1 MEISEIAL
9 HLPTRASP
17 RFTGAMVISMAD
29 TNQPIPGIG
38 DGIRRAQL
46 AAERTYLAWWRTAL
60 ATVAVAIAIGR
71 VLPEVLTTGT
81 TWPYVVVGTGWG
93 VLAVAIAAY
102 APIRQRSLRRAI
114 DEGGYAHPHTAMLSA
129 LSIGGVVLIIASVV
143 LIVISP

>member
-9 HLPTRASP
+9 HLPPRAN
-17 RFTGAMVISMAD
+17 RRNTGDMVVVMSD
-29 TNQPIPGIG
+29 TKQPIPGIG
-38 DGIRRAQL
+38 DGLRRAQL

-71 VLPEVLTTGT
+71 LLPEVLNAGT
-81 TWPYVVVGTGWG
+81 TWPYVVVGAGWG

-102 APIRQRSLRRAI
+102 APVRQRALRRAI

-129 LSIGGVVLIIASVV
+129 LSIGGIVLIVASVV

>member
-1 MEISEIAL
+1 
-9 HLPTRASP
+9 
-17 RFTGAMVISMAD
+17 MAD
-29 TNQPIPGIG
+29 TEQPIPGIG
-38 DGIRRAQL
+38 DGLRRAQM

-60 ATVAVAIAIGR
+60 ATVAVALAIGR
-71 VLPEVLTTGT
+71 VLPEVLPAGT

-114 DEGGYAHPHTAMLSA
+114 DEGGYVHPHAAMLSA
-129 LSIGGVVLIIASVV
+129 LSIGGIVLTIASVV

>member
-1 MEISEIAL
+1 
-9 HLPTRASP
+9 
-17 RFTGAMVISMAD
+17 MVVPMAD
-29 TNQPIPGIG
+29 TEQPIPGIG
-38 DGIRRAQL
+38 DGLRRAQL

-81 TWPYVVVGTGWG
+81 TWPYVVVGAGWG

-102 APIRQRSLRRAI
+102 APIRQRTLRRAI

-129 LSIGGVVLIIASVV
+129 LSRITMTMAMDCAVCSAPRNAPMATKPQKNYSKI
-143 LIVISP
+143 

>member
-1 MEISEIAL
+1 MEIIEIAL
-9 HLPTRASP
+9 HLPPRAN
-17 RFTGAMVISMAD
+17 RRVTGAMVVSMSD
-29 TNQPIPGIG
+29 TKQPIPGIG
-38 DGIRRAQL
+38 DGLRRAQL

-71 VLPEVLTTGT
+71 VLPEVLNAGT
-81 TWPYVVVGTGWG
+81 TWPYVVVGAGWG

-102 APIRQRSLRRAI
+102 APVRQRALRRAI

-129 LSIGGVVLIIASVV
+129 LSIGGVMLIIASVV

>member
-9 HLPTRASP
+9 HLPPRAS
-17 RFTGAMVISMAD
+17 RRNTGAMVVSMSD
-29 TNQPIPGIG
+29 TKQPVPGIG
-38 DGIRRAQL
+38 DGLRRAQL

-71 VLPEVLTTGT
+71 VLPEVLNAGT
-81 TWPYVVVGTGWG
+81 TWPYVVVGAGWG

-102 APIRQRSLRRAI
+102 APVRQRALRRAI

-129 LSIGGVVLIIASVV
+129 LGIGGVVLIVASVV

>member
-1 MEISEIAL
+1 
-9 HLPTRASP
+9 
-17 RFTGAMVISMAD
+17 MVVVMSD
-29 TNQPIPGIG
+29 TKQPIPGIG
-38 DGIRRAQL
+38 DGLRRAQL

-71 VLPEVLTTGT
+71 LLPEVLNAGT
-81 TWPYVVVGTGWG
+81 TWPYVVVGAGWG

-102 APIRQRSLRRAI
+102 APVRQRALRRAI

-129 LSIGGVVLIIASVV
+129 LSIGGIVLIVASVV

>member
-1 MEISEIAL
+1 
-9 HLPTRASP
+9 
-17 RFTGAMVISMAD
+17 MVVSMSD
-29 TNQPIPGIG
+29 TKQPIPGIG
-38 DGIRRAQL
+38 DGLRRAQL

-71 VLPEVLTTGT
+71 VLPEVLNAGT
-81 TWPYVVVGTGWG
+81 TWPYVVVGAGWG

-102 APIRQRSLRRAI
+102 APVRQRALRRAI
-114 DEGGYAHPHTAMLSA
+114 DEGGYVHPHTAMLSA

>member
-1 MEISEIAL
+1 
-9 HLPTRASP
+9 
-17 RFTGAMVISMAD
+17 MAD
-29 TNQPIPGIG
+29 TKQPIPGIG
-38 DGIRRAQL
+38 DGLRRAQL

-71 VLPEVLTTGT
+71 VLPEVLNAGT
-81 TWPYVVVGTGWG
+81 TWPYVVVGAGWG

-102 APIRQRSLRRAI
+102 APVRQRALRRAI
-114 DEGGYAHPHTAMLSA
+114 DEGGYVHPHTAMLSA

>member
-1 MEISEIAL
+1 
-9 HLPTRASP
+9 
-17 RFTGAMVISMAD
+17 MVTSMAD
-29 TNQPIPGIG
+29 TKQPIPGIG
-38 DGIRRAQL
+38 DGLRRAQL

-71 VLPEVLTTGT
+71 VLPEVLNAGT
-81 TWPYVVVGTGWG
+81 TWPYVVVGAGWG

-102 APIRQRSLRRAI
+102 APVRQRALRRAI
-114 DEGGYAHPHTAMLSA
+114 DEGGYVHPHTAMLSA

>member
-9 HLPTRASP
+9 RVPP
-17 RFTGAMVISMAD
+17 RTNRRNTGAMVTSMAD
-29 TNQPIPGIG
+29 TKQPVPGIG
-38 DGIRRAQL
+38 DGLRRAQL

-71 VLPEVLTTGT
+71 VLPEVLNAGT
-81 TWPYVVVGTGWG
+81 TWPYVVVGAGWG

-102 APIRQRSLRRAI
+102 APVRQRALRRAI

-129 LSIGGVVLIIASVV
+129 LSIGGVMLIIASVV